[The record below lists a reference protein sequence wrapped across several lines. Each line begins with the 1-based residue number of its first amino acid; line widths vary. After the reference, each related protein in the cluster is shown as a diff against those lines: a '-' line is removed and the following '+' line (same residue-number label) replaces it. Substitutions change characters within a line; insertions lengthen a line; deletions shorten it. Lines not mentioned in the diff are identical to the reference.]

1 MAMILFDMFPA
12 HGHYNGSMGLARV
25 LDNCGH
31 EVYYACSGEFQQKVA
46 AHNYKFYLIDP
57 LIIFPFKVELKEKG
71 LIRFLLEN
79 ISGILHDKKQRQIE
93 EKVKLYDEMIVKL
106 RPDLIILDE
115 HFAYKSIFYWKYSIP
130 MATLQTA
137 LSPDYAP
144 SIPPFHS
151 TIVPQKSKIS
161 YLIIEFIWKWELM
174 RLKIKELKEIVL
186 SLNSQSKKYF
196 RKFAER
202 YDFPF
207 EKELIK
213 RRTSGVRFK
222 NIPSL
227 VVPPEAFDFPRIYTN
242 NLHFIGPIYSKSEK
256 QRIDEG
262 RLKTV
267 VEDILIEKEKNP
279 QVKLVYCSLG
289 TVSANYLKTCKKFFN
304 DIARVCIKNPDFRII
319 LSVGKFF
326 NISDIISIP
335 QNLYVFDNVPQSALL
350 EHCDIVINH
359 GGINT
364 IVECIVA
371 EKPMIVYP
379 LSLDWDQPGCAA
391 RVVYHSIGVKGVIR
405 RANAKSIERLIKKV
419 IAQEEFYVENV
430 RKLKAKFVDKSLYTI
445 ELIDRIIQEGNP
457 K

>member
-1 MAMILFDMFPA
+1 L
-12 HGHYNGSMGLARV
+12 
-25 LDNCGH
+25 
-31 EVYYACSGEFQQKVA
+31 
-46 AHNYKFYLIDP
+46 
-57 LIIFPFKVELKEKG
+57 
-71 LIRFLLEN
+71 
-79 ISGILHDKKQRQIE
+79 
-93 EKVKLYDEMIVKL
+93 
-106 RPDLIILDE
+106 
-115 HFAYKSIFYWKYSIP
+115 
-130 MATLQTA
+130 
-137 LSPDYAP
+137 
-144 SIPPFHS
+144 
-151 TIVPQKSKIS
+151 
-161 YLIIEFIWKWELM
+161 
-174 RLKIKELKEIVL
+174 
-186 SLNSQSKKYF
+186 
-196 RKFAER
+196 
-202 YDFPF
+202 
-207 EKELIK
+207 
-213 RRTSGVRFK
+213 
-222 NIPSL
+222 
-227 VVPPEAFDFPRIYTN
+227 
-242 NLHFIGPIYSKSEK
+242 
-256 QRIDEG
+256 
-262 RLKTV
+262 
-267 VEDILIEKEKNP
+267 EKEKNP
-279 QVKLVYCSLG
+279 QVKLIYCSLG